1 LIRRADQTIDTEQIA
16 EHWDRMGQLYAS
28 THRRNVSQLGGT
40 PRDLEATALVLQT
53 VLDLLDEEGFAHLAS
68 RQANSAADS
77 ISTS

>member
-1 LIRRADQTIDTEQIA
+1 MKENQPI
-16 EHWDRMGQLYAS
+16 
-28 THRRNVSQLGGT
+28 VGT
-40 PRDLEATALVLQT
+40 SPSVAGRPRDLEATALVLQT